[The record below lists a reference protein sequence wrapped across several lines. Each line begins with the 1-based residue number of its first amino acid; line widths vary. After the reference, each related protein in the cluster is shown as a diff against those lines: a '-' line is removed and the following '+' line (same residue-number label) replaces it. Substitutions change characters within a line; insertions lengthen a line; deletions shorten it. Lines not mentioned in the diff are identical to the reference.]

1 MVDATRLLDVVV
13 GGLSKAASAAGA
25 AGAPVRDAVGAKVQE
40 QVARNPAAATAAQAA
55 LIGIAGLLVSSRR
68 ARGIAG
74 GAKLGSLA
82 LLGGLA
88 YKAYQ
93 NYRDGK
99 PLVDVTPAAA
109 SPPAPTGAAPSPTPG
124 AGASEG
130 DVAQGLAALGV
141 PESSAF
147 HPVSQTEDDA
157 LLYLRAMVAAAAA
170 DGQIDAAER
179 ARIAQAMRQAGID
192 EQATHWLESEL
203 AEPADVEELAAG
215 VNTPEKAA
223 QVYTAAR
230 LAIDPDSIQ
239 ERAFLTNL
247 AQALDVDQRLR
258 DQIDATAAAA
268 RG

>member
-1 MVDATRLLDVVV
+1 MVDKTRLLDAVV
-13 GGLSKAASAAGA
+13 GGLSKAAARSGGGAGK
-25 AGAPVRDAVGAKVQE
+25 PT
-40 QVARNPAAATAAQAA
+40 VADAAQAA
-55 LIGIAGLLVSSRR
+55 LVGVAGLFLTSRR
-68 ARGIAG
+68 TRGITG
-74 GAKLGSLA
+74 SGKLGSLA

-99 PLVDVTPAAA
+99 PLVDVTPPEAPPQSQAARSPQPA
-109 SPPAPTGAAPSPTPG
+109 SGS
-124 AGASEG
+124 SQDNVSQE
-130 DVAQGLAALGV
+130 LAALGI
-141 PESSAF
+141 PEASGF

-179 ARIAQAMRQAGID
+179 ARIAQGMRQAGID
-192 EQATHWLESEL
+192 EEATRWLESEL

-215 VNTPEKAA
+215 VETPEKAA

-239 ERAFLTNL
+239 ERTFLTNL
-247 AQALDVDQRLR
+247 AQALDLDQRLR

-268 RG
+268 RS

>member
-25 AGAPVRDAVGAKVQE
+25 VAAPVSDRVGARVEE
-40 QVARNPAAATAAQAA
+40 QVARNPTAATAAQAA
-55 LIGIAGLLVSSRR
+55 LVGIAGLLVSSRR

-74 GAKLGSLA
+74 GSKLGSLA

-88 YKAYQ
+88 YKAFQ

-99 PLVDVTPAAA
+99 PLVDVTPAVSAPHPTEAA
-109 SPPAPTGAAPSPTPG
+109 RSPTPG

-247 AQALDVDQRLR
+247 AQALDLDQRLR

-268 RG
+268 RA

>member
-1 MVDATRLLDVVV
+1 MVDKTRLLDAVV
-13 GGLSKAASAAGA
+13 GGLSKAAARSG
-25 AGAPVRDAVGAKVQE
+25 GGGAKPS
-40 QVARNPAAATAAQAA
+40 VADAAQAA
-55 LIGIAGLLVSSRR
+55 LVGVAGLFLTSRR
-68 ARGIAG
+68 TRGITG
-74 GAKLGSLA
+74 TGKLGSLA

-99 PLVDVTPAAA
+99 PLVDVTPQE
-109 SPPAPTGAAPSPTPG
+109 PAPQPQAATAPQPASGSTQG
-124 AGASEG
+124 NVSQDLAGLGIPEASG
-130 DVAQGLAALGV
+130 
-141 PESSAF
+141 F

-179 ARIAQAMRQAGID
+179 ARIAQGMRQAGID
-192 EQATHWLESEL
+192 EEATRWLESEL

-215 VNTPEKAA
+215 VETPEKAA

-239 ERAFLTNL
+239 ERTFLTNL
-247 AQALDVDQRLR
+247 AQALDLDQALR
-258 DQIDATAAAA
+258 DQIDATASAA

>member
-1 MVDATRLLDVVV
+1 MVDKTRLLDAVV
-13 GGLSKAASAAGA
+13 GGLSKAAARSGGGAGK
-25 AGAPVRDAVGAKVQE
+25 PT
-40 QVARNPAAATAAQAA
+40 VADAAQAA
-55 LIGIAGLLVSSRR
+55 LVGVAGLFLTSRR
-68 ARGIAG
+68 TRGITG
-74 GAKLGSLA
+74 TGKLGSLA

-99 PLVDVTPAAA
+99 PLVDVTPQE
-109 SPPAPTGAAPSPTPG
+109 PAPQPQAATAPQPASGSTQG
-124 AGASEG
+124 NVSQELAGLGIPEASG
-130 DVAQGLAALGV
+130 
-141 PESSAF
+141 F

-179 ARIAQAMRQAGID
+179 ARIAQGMRQAGID
-192 EQATHWLESEL
+192 EEATRWLESEL

-215 VNTPEKAA
+215 VETPEKAA

-239 ERAFLTNL
+239 ERTFLTNV
-247 AQALDVDQRLR
+247 AQALDLDQALR
-258 DQIDATAAAA
+258 DQIDATASAA

>member
-1 MVDATRLLDVVV
+1 MVDKTRLLDAVV
-13 GGLSKAASAAGA
+13 GGLSKAAARSGGGAGK
-25 AGAPVRDAVGAKVQE
+25 PSVTD
-40 QVARNPAAATAAQAA
+40 AAQAA
-55 LIGIAGLLVSSRR
+55 LVGVAGLFLTSRR
-68 ARGIAG
+68 TRGITG
-74 GAKLGSLA
+74 SGKLGSLA

-99 PLVDVTPAAA
+99 PLVDVTPPEPAPQSQAA
-109 SPPAPTGAAPSPTPG
+109 SSPQPASGS
-124 AGASEG
+124 SQDKVSQE
-130 DVAQGLAALGV
+130 LAALGI
-141 PESSAF
+141 PEASGF

-179 ARIAQAMRQAGID
+179 ARIAQGMRQAGID
-192 EQATHWLESEL
+192 EEATRWLESEL

-215 VNTPEKAA
+215 VETPEKAA

-239 ERAFLTNL
+239 ERTFLTNL
-247 AQALDVDQRLR
+247 AEALDLDQRLR

>member
-1 MVDATRLLDVVV
+1 MVDKTRLLDAVV
-13 GGLSKAASAAGA
+13 GGLSKAAARSG
-25 AGAPVRDAVGAKVQE
+25 GGGAKPT
-40 QVARNPAAATAAQAA
+40 VADAAQAA
-55 LIGIAGLLVSSRR
+55 LVGVAGLFLTSSRT
-68 ARGIAG
+68 RGITG
-74 GAKLGSLA
+74 SGKLGSLA

-99 PLVDVTPAAA
+99 PLVDVTPPEPAAQPQAA
-109 SPPAPTGAAPSPTPG
+109 SAPQPASGS
-124 AGASEG
+124 SQDNVSQE
-130 DVAQGLAALGV
+130 LAALGI
-141 PESSAF
+141 PEASGF

-179 ARIAQAMRQAGID
+179 ARIAQGMRQAGID
-192 EQATHWLESEL
+192 EEATRWLESEL

-215 VNTPEKAA
+215 VETPEKAA
-223 QVYTAAR
+223 QVYTAVR

-239 ERAFLTNL
+239 ERTFLTNL
-247 AQALDVDQRLR
+247 AQALDLDQRLR

>member
-1 MVDATRLLDVVV
+1 MVDKTRLLDAVV
-13 GGLSKAASAAGA
+13 GGLSKAAARSGGGAGK
-25 AGAPVRDAVGAKVQE
+25 PSVTD
-40 QVARNPAAATAAQAA
+40 AAQAA
-55 LIGIAGLLVSSRR
+55 LVGVAGLFLTSRR
-68 ARGIAG
+68 TRGITG
-74 GAKLGSLA
+74 SGKLGSLA

-99 PLVDVTPAAA
+99 PLVDVTPPEPAPQSQAA
-109 SPPAPTGAAPSPTPG
+109 SSPQPASGKDKVSQ
-124 AGASEG
+124 E
-130 DVAQGLAALGV
+130 LAALGI
-141 PESSAF
+141 PEASGF

-179 ARIAQAMRQAGID
+179 ARIAQGMRQAGID
-192 EQATHWLESEL
+192 EEATRWLESEL

-215 VNTPEKAA
+215 VETPEKAA

-239 ERAFLTNL
+239 ERTFLTNL
-247 AQALDVDQRLR
+247 AEALDLDQRLR

>member
-1 MVDATRLLDVVV
+1 MVDKTRLLDAVV
-13 GGLSKAASAAGA
+13 GGLSKAAARSGGGAGK
-25 AGAPVRDAVGAKVQE
+25 PS
-40 QVARNPAAATAAQAA
+40 VADAAQAA
-55 LIGIAGLLVSSRR
+55 LVGVAGLFLTSRR
-68 ARGIAG
+68 TRGITG
-74 GAKLGSLA
+74 SGKLGSLA

-99 PLVDVTPAAA
+99 PLVDVTP
-109 SPPAPTGAAPSPTPG
+109 PEPAPQSQAATSPQP
-124 AGASEG
+124 ASGSSHDKVSQE
-130 DVAQGLAALGV
+130 LAELGI
-141 PESSAF
+141 PEASGF

-179 ARIAQAMRQAGID
+179 ARIAQGMRQAGID
-192 EQATHWLESEL
+192 EEATRWLESEL
-203 AEPADVEELAAG
+203 AAPADVEELAAG
-215 VNTPEKAA
+215 VGTPEKAA

-239 ERAFLTNL
+239 ERTFLTNL
-247 AQALDVDQRLR
+247 AQALDLDQRLR

>member
-1 MVDATRLLDVVV
+1 MVDKTRLLDAVV
-13 GGLSKAASAAGA
+13 GGLSKAAARSGGGAGK
-25 AGAPVRDAVGAKVQE
+25 PT
-40 QVARNPAAATAAQAA
+40 VADAAQAA
-55 LIGIAGLLVSSRR
+55 LVGVAGLFLTSRR
-68 ARGIAG
+68 TRGITG
-74 GAKLGSLA
+74 SGKLGSLA

-99 PLVDVTPAAA
+99 PLVDVTPPEPARRPQAATAPQPA
-109 SPPAPTGAAPSPTPG
+109 SGS
-124 AGASEG
+124 SQ
-130 DVAQGLAALGV
+130 DNVSQGLAELGI
-141 PESSAF
+141 PEASGF

-170 DGQIDAAER
+170 DGQLDAAER
-179 ARIAQAMRQAGID
+179 ARIAQGMRQAGID
-192 EQATHWLESEL
+192 EEATRWLESEL

-215 VNTPEKAA
+215 VETPEKAA

-239 ERAFLTNL
+239 ERTFLTNL
-247 AQALDVDQRLR
+247 AQALDLDQRLR

>member
-1 MVDATRLLDVVV
+1 MVDKTRLLDAVV
-13 GGLSKAASAAGA
+13 GGLSKAAARSGGGAGK
-25 AGAPVRDAVGAKVQE
+25 PT
-40 QVARNPAAATAAQAA
+40 VADAAQAA
-55 LIGIAGLLVSSRR
+55 LVGVAGLFLTSRR
-68 ARGIAG
+68 TRGITG
-74 GAKLGSLA
+74 TGKLGSLA

-88 YKAYQ
+88 YKAYR

-99 PLVDVTPAAA
+99 PLVEVTPRQPAAEPQA
-109 SPPAPTGAAPSPTPG
+109 ATPAPG
-124 AGASEG
+124 AGPNRVSEE
-130 DVAQGLAALGV
+130 LAALGV
-141 PESSAF
+141 PESSGF

-179 ARIAQAMRQAGID
+179 ARITQGMRQVGID
-192 EQATHWLESEL
+192 EDATRWLENEL

-215 VNTPEKAA
+215 VGTPEKAA

-239 ERAFLTNL
+239 ERTFLTNL
-247 AQALDVDQRLR
+247 AEALDLDQALR

>member
-1 MVDATRLLDVVV
+1 MVDKTRLLDAVV
-13 GGLSKAASAAGA
+13 GGFSKAAARSGGGAGK
-25 AGAPVRDAVGAKVQE
+25 PT
-40 QVARNPAAATAAQAA
+40 VADAAQAA
-55 LIGIAGLLVSSRR
+55 LVGVAGLFLTSRR
-68 ARGIAG
+68 TRGITG
-74 GAKLGSLA
+74 SGKLGSLA

-99 PLVDVTPAAA
+99 PLVDVTPPEAAPRPQAA
-109 SPPAPTGAAPSPTPG
+109 SAPQPASGS
-124 AGASEG
+124 SQDNVSQE
-130 DVAQGLAALGV
+130 LAALGI
-141 PESSAF
+141 PEASGF

-179 ARIAQAMRQAGID
+179 ARIAQGMRQAGID
-192 EQATHWLESEL
+192 EEATRWLESEL

-215 VNTPEKAA
+215 VETPEKAA

-239 ERAFLTNL
+239 ERTFLTNL
-247 AQALDVDQRLR
+247 AQALDLDQRLR

>member
-1 MVDATRLLDVVV
+1 MVDKTRLLDAVV
-13 GGLSKAASAAGA
+13 GGLSKAAARSGGGA
-25 AGAPVRDAVGAKVQE
+25 AKPT
-40 QVARNPAAATAAQAA
+40 VADAAQAA
-55 LIGIAGLLVSSRR
+55 LVGVAGLFLTSRR
-68 ARGIAG
+68 TRGITG
-74 GAKLGSLA
+74 SGKLGSLA

-99 PLVDVTPAAA
+99 PLVDVTPPEPAPQSQAA
-109 SPPAPTGAAPSPTPG
+109 SSPHPASGS
-124 AGASEG
+124 SHDKVSQE
-130 DVAQGLAALGV
+130 LAALGI
-141 PESSAF
+141 PEASGF

-170 DGQIDAAER
+170 DGQIDASER
-179 ARIAQAMRQAGID
+179 ARIAQGMRQAGID
-192 EQATHWLESEL
+192 EEATRWLESEL

-215 VNTPEKAA
+215 VETPEKAA

-239 ERAFLTNL
+239 ERTFLTNL
-247 AQALDVDQRLR
+247 AQALDLDQRLR
-258 DQIDATAAAA
+258 DQIDAAAAAA

>member
-1 MVDATRLLDVVV
+1 MVDKTRLLDAVV
-13 GGLSKAASAAGA
+13 GGLSKAAARSGGGAGK
-25 AGAPVRDAVGAKVQE
+25 PT
-40 QVARNPAAATAAQAA
+40 VADAAQAA
-55 LIGIAGLLVSSRR
+55 LVGVAGLFLTSRR
-68 ARGIAG
+68 TRGITG
-74 GAKLGSLA
+74 SGKLGSLA

-99 PLVDVTPAAA
+99 PLVDVTPPEAAPRPQAA
-109 SPPAPTGAAPSPTPG
+109 SAPQPASGS
-124 AGASEG
+124 SQDNVSQE
-130 DVAQGLAALGV
+130 LAALGI
-141 PESSAF
+141 PEASGF

-179 ARIAQAMRQAGID
+179 ARIAQGMRQAGID
-192 EQATHWLESEL
+192 EEATRWLESEL
-203 AEPADVEELAAG
+203 ADPADVEELAAG
-215 VNTPEKAA
+215 VATPEKAA

-239 ERAFLTNL
+239 ERTFLTNL
-247 AQALDVDQRLR
+247 AQALDLDQRLR

>member
-1 MVDATRLLDVVV
+1 MVDARRLLEAVV
-13 GGLSKAASAAGA
+13 GGLSKAAGA
-25 AGAPVRDAVGAKVQE
+25 ASAPVGERVGAKVQE
-40 QVARNPAAATAAQAA
+40 QVARNPGAAKVAEAA
-55 LIGIAGLLVSSRR
+55 LVGLAGLLVNSRR
-68 ARGIAG
+68 SRGIMG
-74 GAKLGSLA
+74 GGKLGSLA
-82 LLGGLA
+82 LLGGVA
-88 YKAYQ
+88 FKAYRA
-93 NYRDGK
+93 YRDGK
-99 PLVDVTPAAA
+99 PLVDVTPAPA
-109 SPPAPTGAAPSPTPG
+109 SPPPPTQAPTSPTPG
-124 AGASEG
+124 AGPNEG

-141 PESSAF
+141 PESSSF

-170 DGQIDAAER
+170 DGHIDAAER
-179 ARIAQAMRQAGID
+179 ARIAQGMRQAGID
-192 EQATHWLESEL
+192 EQATRWLESEL

-215 VNTPEKAA
+215 ITTPEKAA

-247 AQALDVDQRLR
+247 AEALDLDQRLR

>member
-1 MVDATRLLDVVV
+1 MVDATRLLDAVV
-13 GGLSKAASAAGA
+13 GGLSKVAGA
-25 AGAPVRDAVGAKVQE
+25 AGAAVGDKVGGKVEE
-40 QVARNPAAATAAQAA
+40 QVARNPAAAKVAQAA
-55 LIGIAGLLVSSRR
+55 LVGVAGLLVSSRR
-68 ARGIAG
+68 TRGIAG
-74 GAKLGSLA
+74 GGKLGSLA

-88 YKAYQ
+88 FKAFQ
-93 NYRDGK
+93 NYREGK
-99 PLVDVTPAAA
+99 PLVDVTPRPQAE
-109 SPPAPTGAAPSPTPG
+109 PAPQLASVPTPSP
-124 AGASEG
+124 GASEG
-130 DVAQGLAALGV
+130 NIAQELTALGM

-179 ARIAQAMRQAGID
+179 ARITQGMRQAGID
-192 EQATHWLESEL
+192 EDATRWLESEL
-203 AEPADVEELAAG
+203 ADPADVEELSAG

-239 ERAFLTNL
+239 EREFLRNL
-247 AQALDVDQRLR
+247 AQSLDLDPKLR

>member
-1 MVDATRLLDVVV
+1 MVDKTRLLDAVV
-13 GGLSKAASAAGA
+13 GGLSKAAARSGGGAGK
-25 AGAPVRDAVGAKVQE
+25 PT
-40 QVARNPAAATAAQAA
+40 VADAAQAA
-55 LIGIAGLLVSSRR
+55 LVGVAGLFLTSRR
-68 ARGIAG
+68 TRGITG
-74 GAKLGSLA
+74 SGKLGSLA

-99 PLVDVTPAAA
+99 PLVDVTPPEPSAQPQAATA
-109 SPPAPTGAAPSPTPG
+109 PPPASGS
-124 AGASEG
+124 SHDNVSQE
-130 DVAQGLAALGV
+130 LAALRI
-141 PESSAF
+141 PEASGF

-179 ARIAQAMRQAGID
+179 ARIAQGMRQAGID
-192 EQATHWLESEL
+192 EEATRWLESEL

-215 VNTPEKAA
+215 VETPEKAA

-239 ERAFLTNL
+239 ERTFLTNL
-247 AQALDVDQRLR
+247 AEALDLDQRLR

>member
-1 MVDATRLLDVVV
+1 MVDKTRLLDAVV
-13 GGLSKAASAAGA
+13 GGLSKAAARSGGGAGK
-25 AGAPVRDAVGAKVQE
+25 PT
-40 QVARNPAAATAAQAA
+40 VADAAQAA
-55 LIGIAGLLVSSRR
+55 LVGVAGLFLTSRR
-68 ARGIAG
+68 TRGITG
-74 GAKLGSLA
+74 SGKLGSLA

-99 PLVDVTPAAA
+99 PLVDVTPPEAAPRPQAA
-109 SPPAPTGAAPSPTPG
+109 SAPQPASGSSQRSSHDNVSQEL
-124 AGASEG
+124 AGLGIPEAS
-130 DVAQGLAALGV
+130 
-141 PESSAF
+141 SF

-179 ARIAQAMRQAGID
+179 ARIAQGMRQAGID
-192 EQATHWLESEL
+192 EEATRWLESEL

-215 VNTPEKAA
+215 VETPEKAA

-239 ERAFLTNL
+239 ERTFLTNL
-247 AQALDVDQRLR
+247 AQALDLDQALR
-258 DQIDATAAAA
+258 DQIDATASAA

>member
-1 MVDATRLLDVVV
+1 MVDKTRLLDALV
-13 GGLSKAASAAGA
+13 GGLSKAAARSGGGAGK
-25 AGAPVRDAVGAKVQE
+25 PT
-40 QVARNPAAATAAQAA
+40 VADAAQAA
-55 LIGIAGLLVSSRR
+55 LVGVAGLFLTSRR
-68 ARGIAG
+68 TRGITG
-74 GAKLGSLA
+74 SGKLGSLA

-99 PLVDVTPAAA
+99 PLVDVTPPEAAPRPQAA
-109 SPPAPTGAAPSPTPG
+109 SAPQPASGS
-124 AGASEG
+124 SQDNVSQE
-130 DVAQGLAALGV
+130 LAALGI
-141 PESSAF
+141 PEASGF

-179 ARIAQAMRQAGID
+179 ARIAQGMRQAGID
-192 EQATHWLESEL
+192 EEATRWLESEL

-215 VNTPEKAA
+215 VGTPEKAA

-239 ERAFLTNL
+239 ERTFLTNL
-247 AQALDVDQRLR
+247 AQALDLDQRLR

>member
-1 MVDATRLLDVVV
+1 MVDKTRLLDAVV
-13 GGLSKAASAAGA
+13 GGLSKAAARSGGGAGK
-25 AGAPVRDAVGAKVQE
+25 PT
-40 QVARNPAAATAAQAA
+40 VADAAQAA
-55 LIGIAGLLVSSRR
+55 LVGVAGLFLTSRR
-68 ARGIAG
+68 TRGITG
-74 GAKLGSLA
+74 SGKLGSLA

-99 PLVDVTPAAA
+99 PLVDVTPPEAAPRPQAA
-109 SPPAPTGAAPSPTPG
+109 SAPQPASGS
-124 AGASEG
+124 SQDNVSQE
-130 DVAQGLAALGV
+130 LAALGI
-141 PESSAF
+141 PEASGF

-179 ARIAQAMRQAGID
+179 ARIAQGMRQAGID
-192 EQATHWLESEL
+192 EEATRWLESEL

-215 VNTPEKAA
+215 VGTPEKAA

-239 ERAFLTNL
+239 ERTFLTNL
-247 AQALDVDQRLR
+247 AQALDLDQRLR

>member
-1 MVDATRLLDVVV
+1 MVDKTRLLDAVV
-13 GGLSKAASAAGA
+13 GGLSKAAARSGGGAGK
-25 AGAPVRDAVGAKVQE
+25 PT
-40 QVARNPAAATAAQAA
+40 VADAAQAA
-55 LIGIAGLLVSSRR
+55 LVGVAGLFLTSRR
-68 ARGIAG
+68 TRGITG
-74 GAKLGSLA
+74 SGKLGSLA

-99 PLVDVTPAAA
+99 PLVDVTPPEPARRPQAA
-109 SPPAPTGAAPSPTPG
+109 SAPQPASGS
-124 AGASEG
+124 SQDNVSQE
-130 DVAQGLAALGV
+130 LAALGI
-141 PESSAF
+141 PEASGF

-157 LLYLRAMVAAAAA
+157 LLYLRAMVAASAA

-179 ARIAQAMRQAGID
+179 ARIAQGMRQAGID
-192 EQATHWLESEL
+192 EEATRWLESEL
-203 AEPADVEELAAG
+203 ADPADVEELAAG
-215 VNTPEKAA
+215 VGTPEKAA

-239 ERAFLTNL
+239 ERTFLTNL
-247 AQALDVDQRLR
+247 AQALDLDQRLR

>member
-1 MVDATRLLDVVV
+1 MVDKTRLLDAVV
-13 GGLSKAASAAGA
+13 GGLSKAAARSGGGAGK
-25 AGAPVRDAVGAKVQE
+25 PS
-40 QVARNPAAATAAQAA
+40 VADAAQAA
-55 LIGIAGLLVSSRR
+55 LVGVAGLFLRR
-68 ARGIAG
+68 TRGITG
-74 GAKLGSLA
+74 SGKLGSLA

-99 PLVDVTPAAA
+99 PLVDVTPPEPAPQSQAA
-109 SPPAPTGAAPSPTPG
+109 SSPQPASGS
-124 AGASEG
+124 SQDKVSQE
-130 DVAQGLAALGV
+130 LAALGI
-141 PESSAF
+141 PQASGF

-179 ARIAQAMRQAGID
+179 ARIAQGMRQAGID
-192 EQATHWLESEL
+192 EEATRWLESEL

-215 VNTPEKAA
+215 VETPEKAA

-239 ERAFLTNL
+239 ERTFLTNL
-247 AQALDVDQRLR
+247 AEALDLDQRLR